1 MRYPVCTSQKEGF
14 SKEAE
19 NKFLTCSTLHDYNE
33 FNSVSFEERP
43 PALLVVMSVTEVPTR
58 RVQQAEVVSWDQTE
72 LVTLTPMARM
82 RG

>member
-1 MRYPVCTSQKEGF
+1 MRAELTDWSLVMTS
-14 SKEAE
+14 
-19 NKFLTCSTLHDYNE
+19 LLPTCSTLDDDNK